1 MTTSGGENMR
11 IAMVS
16 YEVYPFAKVG
26 GLADVVGALPKYLE
40 KQGMAVDI
48 FMPYH
53 KKVDENSSKL
63 GYTIEKVSEG
73 ISIPH
78 LLTEEKFDIYRTRL
92 PGSKNVNVFLIAN
105 RYYFSADEVY
115 QGPDLAEQAIFFSA
129 AVLEAIKKLDFH
141 YDIIHVND
149 WQTSLIPVYLKSIYK
164 NDEKLSKIASVLT
177 IHNLGYQGIFE
188 PSYMKFAGLPDYLF
202 SIDGIEFYG
211 NINFLKGGILFAD
224 VINTVSPTYAREI
237 QTKEYGEKLDGV
249 LRVRSADLYGILNG
263 IDYEEYNPETDKRIY
278 VNYNLDTIEKK
289 KENKKLL
296 QRELGLP
303 EKDVPMI
310 GMINR
315 LVDQKGLDIMAEI
328 MDYVSLFDIQ
338 FVLLGTGEEK
348 YENMFKKLGEK
359 YPEKYSINLKF
370 DVVLAQKIYAS
381 ADMFLMPSRYEPCG
395 LGQMYSLRYGTIP
408 IVRYTGGLADTVKEY
423 NPETKE
429 GNGFGFENYDSAY
442 LLKAIAKA
450 LYYYNEKEHWTALIK
465 NAMTT
470 DLSWDNSAKEYVKL
484 YQRAKSKIQ

>member
-1 MTTSGGENMR
+1 MK

-40 KQGMAVDI
+40 KQGMVVDI

-53 KKVDENSSKL
+53 KKVDENSSKF
-63 GYTIEKVSEG
+63 GYTIEKISEG

-78 LLTEEKFDIYRTRL
+78 LLTEEKFDIYRTSL

-115 QGPDLAEQAIFFSA
+115 QGPDLAEQAIFFSS

-149 WQTSLIPVYLKSIYK
+149 WQTALIPVYLKSIYK

-249 LRVRSADLYGILNG
+249 LRVRSAYQLLERWYSFCRCNKHSKSNLCSRNSN
-263 IDYEEYNPETDKRIY
+263 ERI
-278 VNYNLDTIEKK
+278 
-289 KENKKLL
+289 
-296 QRELGLP
+296 R
-303 EKDVPMI
+303 
-310 GMINR
+310 
-315 LVDQKGLDIMAEI
+315 
-328 MDYVSLFDIQ
+328 
-338 FVLLGTGEEK
+338 
-348 YENMFKKLGEK
+348 
-359 YPEKYSINLKF
+359 
-370 DVVLAQKIYAS
+370 
-381 ADMFLMPSRYEPCG
+381 
-395 LGQMYSLRYGTIP
+395 
-408 IVRYTGGLADTVKEY
+408 
-423 NPETKE
+423 
-429 GNGFGFENYDSAY
+429 
-442 LLKAIAKA
+442 
-450 LYYYNEKEHWTALIK
+450 
-465 NAMTT
+465 
-470 DLSWDNSAKEYVKL
+470 
-484 YQRAKSKIQ
+484 

>member
-1 MTTSGGENMR
+1 MR

-40 KQGMAVDI
+40 RQNINVDI
-48 FMPYH
+48 YMPYH
-53 KKVDENSSKL
+53 KKVKQNAEKY
-63 GYTIEKVSEG
+63 GWAIEKITEKVDASM
-73 ISIPH
+73 
-78 LLTEEKFDIYRTRL
+78 LRTEEKFEIYKTML
-92 PGSKNVNVFLIAN
+92 PGTKEVNVFLIN
-105 RYYFSADEVY
+105 NEYYFNADEVY
-115 QGPDLAEQAIFFSA
+115 AGPDLAEQAIFFSYS
-129 AVLEAIKKLDFH
+129 VIEAIRKLNFE
-141 YDIIHVND
+141 YDIVHVND
-149 WQTSLIPVYLKSIYK
+149 WQTALIPVYLKTVFR
-164 NDEKLSKIASVLT
+164 DDPLLSKIATVLT

-188 PSYMKFAGLPDYLF
+188 PEYLRFAGLPDYLYN
-202 SIDGIEFYG
+202 IDGIEFYG
-211 NINFLKGGILFAD
+211 KINFLKGGIIFSD
-224 VINTVSPTYAREI
+224 IINTVSPTYAKEI
-237 QTKEYGEKLDGV
+237 QQKEYGEKLEGA
-249 LRVRSADLYGILNG
+249 LRARSSDLYGILNG
-263 IDYEEYNPETDKRIY
+263 IDYEEFNPLTDNKIY
-278 VNYNLDTIEKK
+278 VNYDLNTIEKK

-296 QRELGLP
+296 QKELGLP
-303 EKDVPMI
+303 ERDVPMF

-370 DVVLAQKIYAS
+370 DIVLAQKIYAGC
-381 ADMFLMPSRYEPCG
+381 DMFLMPSRYEPCG

-429 GNGFGFENYDSAY
+429 GNGFGFEGFDPAH
-442 LLKAIAKA
+442 LLKAMARAI
-450 LYYYNEKEHWTALIK
+450 YFYNSKEDWNTLIK
-465 NAMTT
+465 NAMTM
-470 DLSWDNSAKEYVKL
+470 DLSWDKSAKEYVKL
-484 YQRAKSKIQ
+484 YQRAKSKVQR

>member
-1 MTTSGGENMR
+1 MR
-11 IAMVS
+11 VAMVS

-40 KQGMAVDI
+40 RQGVAVDI

-53 KKVDENSSKL
+53 KKVDENAPKF
-63 GYTIEKVSEG
+63 GYVIEKVSEG
-73 ISIPH
+73 IPVPH
-78 LLTEEKFDIYRTRL
+78 LLTDEKFDIYKTTL
-92 PGSKNVNVFLIAN
+92 PGSKNVNVFLISN
-105 RYYFSADEVY
+105 KYYFSADEVY
-115 QGPDLAEQAIFFSA
+115 AGPDLAEQAIFFSN
-129 AVLEAIKKLDFH
+129 AVLESIGRLNFS

-149 WQTSLIPVYLKSIYK
+149 WQTGLIPPYLKTLYRD
-164 NDEKLSKIASVLT
+164 DEVLSKVASVMT
-177 IHNLGYQGIFE
+177 IHNLAYQGLYE
-188 PSYMKFAGLPDYLF
+188 PSYMKFAGLPEYLF
-202 SIDGIEFYG
+202 NIDGLEFYG
-211 NINFLKGGILFAD
+211 KMNFLKGGLIFSD

-249 LRVRSADLYGILNG
+249 LRIRSSDLYGILNG

-278 VNYNLDTIEKK
+278 VNYNLQNIEKK
-289 KENKKLL
+289 RENKRML

-303 EKDVPMI
+303 EKDVPVI

-315 LVDQKGLDIMAEI
+315 LVVQKGLDIMAEI

-338 FVLLGTGEEK
+338 FVLLGTGDKE
-348 YENMFKKLGEK
+348 YEDMFRKLGER
-359 YPEKYSINLKF
+359 YPDKYSINLKF
-370 DVVLAQKIYAS
+370 DVVLAQKIYAGC
-381 ADMFLMPSRYEPCG
+381 DMFLMPSRYEPCG

-423 NPETKE
+423 NPQTGE
-429 GNGFGFENYDSAY
+429 GNGFGFEGFESAD

-450 LYYYNEKEHWTALIK
+450 IYYYQDKEHWQRIIR

-470 DLSWDNSAKEYVKL
+470 ELSWDSSAKEYIKL
-484 YQRAKSKIQ
+484 YQRAKAKRQ

>member
-1 MTTSGGENMR
+1 MR

-40 KQGMAVDI
+40 RQNINVDI
-48 FMPYH
+48 YMPYH
-53 KKVDENSSKL
+53 KKVKQNAEKY
-63 GYTIEKVSEG
+63 GWAIEKITEKVDASM
-73 ISIPH
+73 
-78 LLTEEKFDIYRTRL
+78 LRTEEKFEIYKTML
-92 PGSKNVNVFLIAN
+92 PGTKEVNVFLIN
-105 RYYFSADEVY
+105 NEYYFNADEVY
-115 QGPDLAEQAIFFSA
+115 AGPDLAEQAIFFSYS
-129 AVLEAIKKLDFH
+129 VIEAIRKLNFE
-141 YDIIHVND
+141 YDIVHVND
-149 WQTSLIPVYLKSIYK
+149 WQTALIPVYLKTVFR
-164 NDEKLSKIASVLT
+164 DDPLLSKIATVLT

-188 PSYMKFAGLPDYLF
+188 PEYLRFAGLPDYLYN
-202 SIDGIEFYG
+202 IDGIEFYG
-211 NINFLKGGILFAD
+211 KINFLKGGIIFSD
-224 VINTVSPTYAREI
+224 IINTVSPTYAKEI
-237 QTKEYGEKLDGV
+237 QQKEYGEKLEGV
-249 LRVRSADLYGILNG
+249 LRARSSDLYGILNG
-263 IDYEEYNPETDKRIY
+263 IDYEEFNPLTDNKIY
-278 VNYNLDTIEKK
+278 VNYDLNTIEKK

-303 EKDVPMI
+303 ERDVPMI

-370 DVVLAQKIYAS
+370 DIVLAQKIYAGC
-381 ADMFLMPSRYEPCG
+381 DMFLMPSRYEPCG

-429 GNGFGFENYDSAY
+429 GNGFGFEGFDPAH
-442 LLKAIAKA
+442 LLKAMARAI
-450 LYYYNEKEHWTALIK
+450 YFYNSKEDWNTLIK
-465 NAMTT
+465 NAMTM
-470 DLSWDNSAKEYVKL
+470 DLSWDKSAKEYVKL
-484 YQRAKSKIQ
+484 YQRAKSKVQR